1 METFRLIWLPTVAMG
16 NVLQCLDPFE
26 LIVFSH
32 CSKRASNLIRFSG
45 SPRHKMSID
54 FSTRMV
60 EYGKHR
66 IYLWQRDNRR
76 DYANHE
82 TCHFGEFVVPVIREE
97 GRTTMETFWPEPLAG
112 MIHVAILCARVFACP
127 ISELYAEMQHER
139 FRNFIRFIMGR
150 QTEMARLKITSN
162 RLTQDYLERIREQL
176 NITEELWLSGAV
188 NLKYRVRDQEPRMI
202 RFDHSPWF
210 NLDQLLPTRCARI
223 ALGGSRLN
231 NQDLNVYVQK
241 WKNGDYP
248 NLVYLEVSG
257 NILNNQVAIDGRV
270 PPFTG
275 DSGRKS
281 KLIGTYYSATII
293 NGVEVLSNNGRKK
306 AVMQID
312 LTNLPKQF
320 SFLVYQ

>member
-1 METFRLIWLPTVAMG
+1 
-16 NVLQCLDPFE
+16 
-26 LIVFSH
+26 
-32 CSKRASNLIRFSG
+32 
-45 SPRHKMSID
+45 
-54 FSTRMV
+54 MV
-60 EYGKHR
+60 EYGKYR
-66 IYLWQRDNRR
+66 IYLWHRDDRR
-76 DYANHE
+76 DYGNHA
-82 TCHFGEFVVPVIREE
+82 TCRYGEHVVPVIREQ
-97 GRTTMETFWPEPLAG
+97 GRTTMETFWPEPLDG
-112 MIHVAILCARVFACP
+112 MIHVAMLCARVFACQ

-139 FRNFIRFIMGR
+139 FRNFIRFIMER

-162 RLTQDYLERIREQL
+162 RLTQGFLKSIREKL
-176 NITEELWLSGAV
+176 NITEELWLSGPV
-188 NLKYRVRDQEPRMI
+188 NIRYRVRDQEPRMI

-210 NLDQLLPTRCARI
+210 TLDQLLSTRCIRI
-223 ALGGSRLN
+223 ALGNSRLDN
-231 NQDLNVYVQK
+231 EDLDVYIQK

-257 NILNNQVAIDGRV
+257 DSLNNQEAIDGHV

-293 NGVEVLSNNGRKK
+293 NGVEVESNNGRSK

-312 LTNLPKQF
+312 LAGFQKQF